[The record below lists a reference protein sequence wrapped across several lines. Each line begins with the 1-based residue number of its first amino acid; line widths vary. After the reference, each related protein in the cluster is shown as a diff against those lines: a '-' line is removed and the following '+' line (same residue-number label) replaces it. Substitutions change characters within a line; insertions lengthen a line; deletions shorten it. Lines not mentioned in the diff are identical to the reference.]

1 MSTVIIVGAQ
11 WGDEGKGKI
20 DDILTPFADYV
31 VRYQGGANAGH
42 TIIIGE
48 EKVVLHLIPSGILR
62 DKVKCVIGNGV
73 VMDPAVC
80 LEEIAF
86 LKSKN
91 YLKDDLQLAISL
103 NAHVVMPYHK
113 LIDKLREEA
122 SGAGKIGTTGRGIG
136 PCYEDKAA
144 RLGIR
149 VCDIIDEKRFLERLG
164 AVLPHKSAYVEKLFN
179 APPLSFDEIAKSNIE
194 FGRQLKK
201 YACDST
207 QVLND
212 ALVARK
218 RILFEGAQGTA
229 LDIDHGTYPFV
240 TSSTTVASGA
250 CSGTGVGPKAIG
262 HVLGIAKAYTTRV
275 GNGPFPAELNDATGE
290 LLRTK
295 GKEVGATTGRP
306 RRCGWLDLE
315 LLRHSKMVNSIT
327 SLAITK
333 LDVLSGF
340 DKLNVCVGYKD
351 EAKTPIYKE
360 LPGWDNDLT
369 GFINLKQIPKNARKY
384 IDFIAEFL
392 ETPISILS
400 VGPKRGNNMIMKNPF

>member
-20 DDILTPFADYV
+20 VDVLTPFANYV

-48 EKVVLHLIPSGILR
+48 EKVVLHLIPSGILHE
-62 DKVKCVIGNGV
+62 KVKCVIGNGV
-73 VMDPAVC
+73 VLDPAVC
-80 LEEIAF
+80 LEEIAL
-86 LKSKN
+86 LKTKK
-91 YLKDDLQLAISL
+91 YLKDDSQLAISL
-103 NAHVVMPYHK
+103 NAHIVMPYHK

-149 VCDIIDEKRFLERLG
+149 VCDIIDERRFLERLK

-179 APPLSFDEIAKSNIE
+179 SPPLSFDELAKSNIE
-194 FGRQLKK
+194 FGRQLKR
-201 YACDST
+201 YVCDSV

-212 ALVARK
+212 ALTAK
-218 RILFEGAQGTA
+218 KNILFEGAQGTA

-262 HVLGIAKAYTTRV
+262 HVLGIVKAYTTRV
-275 GNGPFPAELNDATGE
+275 GNGPFPTELHDATGE
-290 LLRTK
+290 LLRSK
-295 GKEVGATTGRP
+295 GKEFGATTGRP

-327 SLAITK
+327 SIALTK

-340 DKLNVCVGYKD
+340 ENLSVCTGYK
-351 EAKTPIYKE
+351 EGSEEPIYKE
-360 LPGWDNDLT
+360 LPGWGEDLT
-369 GFINLKQIPKNARKY
+369 GFTNLKQIPKNARNY
-384 IDFIAEFL
+384 IDFIEDFL
-392 ETPISILS
+392 ETKISILS
-400 VGPKRGNNMIMKNPF
+400 VGPRRGNNMILKNPF